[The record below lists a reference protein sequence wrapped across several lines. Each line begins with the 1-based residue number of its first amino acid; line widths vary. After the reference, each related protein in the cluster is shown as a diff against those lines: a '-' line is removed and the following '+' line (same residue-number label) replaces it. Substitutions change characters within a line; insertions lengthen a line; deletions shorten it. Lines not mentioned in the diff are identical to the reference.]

1 MSKLNIL
8 QRAMSAEVLDQTW
21 RRLKKEHTPWSV
33 KVTRDELQVHL
44 FKHVL
49 QCREQVLAGTYKP
62 QPLRQFAMKKPD
74 GKNRVLSAQYLV
86 DKFVQRAILIVL
98 EPKMEQL
105 FHDDS
110 YAYRPK
116 RSVAMALLKVKE
128 RITIGQDWL
137 VDADI
142 KSFFDSIP
150 LAPLTKTLKS
160 FIDDKATLK
169 LIEQWLMQGAHH
181 QSFLATKRGISQ
193 GAILSPLFCN
203 LYLHSLDRALSRA
216 NIPFVRFADDLLL
229 FSSDQKK
236 AEQAQQFLSLQLC
249 KLGLILHPEKTQI
262 VKSNPDVIF
271 LGESLPSVPH
281 KNKR

>member
-8 QRAMSAEVLDQTW
+8 QKAMSAEVLDQTW

-33 KVTRDELQVHL
+33 KVSRDELQVHL

-62 QPLRQFAMKKPD
+62 QPLRQFTMKKPD

-86 DKFVQRAILIVL
+86 DKFVQRAILIML
-98 EPKMEQL
+98 EPNMEQL

-116 RSVAMALLKVKE
+116 RSVAIALQKVRE
-128 RITIGQDWL
+128 RIYIGQNWL

-150 LAPLTKTLKS
+150 LAPLTKTLKQ
-160 FIDDKATLK
+160 FIHDKATIK
-169 LIEQWLMQGAHH
+169 LLEQWLVQGAHH
-181 QSFLATKRGISQ
+181 QSLLATKRGISQ

-203 LYLHSLDRALSRA
+203 LYLHSLDMALSKA

-229 FSSDQKK
+229 FTSDQKK
-236 AEQAQQFLSLQLC
+236 AEQAHKFLAIQLS
-249 KLGLILHPEKTQI
+249 KLGLTIHPEKTQI
-262 VKSNPDVIF
+262 VQSNPNIIF
-271 LGESLPSVPH
+271 LGERLPKISH